1 MPISISMVLA
11 STYLIFWNS
20 SRRWNKTSHPKA
32 AQLALN
38 FLKLKDCLSREI
50 SVFKEIIVGEAKTVV
65 TSLLHGTASL
75 FTVPNILERFE
86 TACANGEECLFLLDE
101 MNRLANLLS
110 SSKNVLG

>member
-1 MPISISMVLA
+1 MQL
-11 STYLIFWNS
+11 FCS
-20 SRRWNKTSHPKA
+20 SNNRRRRVVA
-32 AQLALN
+32 ALVFN
-38 FLKLKDCLSREI
+38 FCCCGGYHVI
-50 SVFKEIIVGEAKTVV
+50 FKEIIVGEAKTVV